1 MNKTFWI
8 IIATVLTSALSLA
21 QKKKELLAEVAQ
33 LKAKAAEIQLKLDEA
48 QAAKEV
54 NLDNELQKFSYAF
67 GLTIGNNLKM
77 IGYDSLA
84 YQTIAVALED
94 VMKGSEKMEQQTAQE
109 HVRTAIQQ
117 LEEEEGKRKSEEGV
131 AFLTENAKREG
142 IQTTESGLQYEV
154 ITEGTGPV
162 PVATNKVKVHYTGM
176 LIDGTVFDSSVE
188 RGEPIVFGVTGVIKG
203 WQEALQ
209 LMPVGSK
216 WKVYIPQE
224 LGYGPRGAGGGTI
237 PPYAALVFDV
247 ELLAI
252 EE

>member
-1 MNKTFWI
+1 MNKTYWI
-8 IIATVLTSALSLA
+8 IIAAVLTSTLSLA
-21 QKKKELLAEVAQ
+21 QKKKELLEQVAQ
-33 LKAKAAEIQLKLDEA
+33 LKAKMTEIQQQLDEA
-48 QAAKEV
+48 QAEKKV
-54 NLDNELQKFSYAF
+54 NLDDELQKFSYSF
-67 GLTIGNNLKM
+67 GLTIGNNLKT

-84 YQTIAVALED
+84 YQAVAVALQD
-94 VMKGSEKMEQQTAQE
+94 VMKGNEKMDQQAAQQYVQTAFQK
-109 HVRTAIQQ
+109 
-117 LEEEEGKRKSEEGV
+117 LEEEEGKRQSAEGV
-131 AFLTENAKREG
+131 AFLAENAKKEG
-142 IQTTESGLQYEV
+142 VQVTESGLQYTV
-154 ITEGTGPV
+154 ITEGSGPV
-162 PVATNKVKVHYTGM
+162 PVATDKVKVHYSGM

-224 LGYGPRGAGGGTI
+224 LGYGARGAGGGAI
-237 PPYAALVFDV
+237 PPYAALIFDV